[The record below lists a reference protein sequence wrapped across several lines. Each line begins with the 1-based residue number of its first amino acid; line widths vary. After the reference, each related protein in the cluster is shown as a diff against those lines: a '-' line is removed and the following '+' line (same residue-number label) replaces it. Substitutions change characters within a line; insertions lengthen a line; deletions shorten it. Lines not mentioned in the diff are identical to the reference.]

1 MEEEKINRILKLLD
15 MIEVTKENQE
25 DIKKIKNLIT
35 QKKYPEMLELL
46 KKVTNKN
53 DTRVKAEDDSI
64 ILKKNKKE
72 DKKQE

>member
-1 MEEEKINRILKLLD
+1 MEEEKINRILKLVD
-15 MIEVTKENQE
+15 MIEVTKENEE

-72 DKKQE
+72 DKK

>member
-1 MEEEKINRILKLLD
+1 MEEEKINRILKLVD
-15 MIEVTKENQE
+15 MIEVTKENEE

-35 QKKYPEMLELL
+35 QKKYPEMLEIL

-64 ILKKNKKE
+64 ILKKK
-72 DKKQE
+72 